1 MASSA
6 GVEDMRTPDEKG
18 AETCWPSGPPYST
31 EREVVG
37 DTSQIGSDAMQGPHA
52 RRKGRKKVPPVDLAR
67 VEDPE
72 ERKRQRRLMKNRETA
87 AASRARRQER
97 ELLLE
102 DRIRAL
108 EQENACLKAKL
119 SSRGIPLDEPSLA
132 DPDFMTPPQHPHRV
146 PPRTAS
152 GSHAPPAHGSG
163 QGEVKAEAAGGSA
176 PRTKVATPIARRAAL
191 PLELSTPFG
200 QAIPGVGEERS
211 ADGLPG
217 LVPSPPDNFDP
228 LGARYASREAML
240 ASFFSPL
247 REESARLAASPAS
260 LGTTPDRPRQTE
272 RQLHDILEAA
282 VHQNGASQTAASLT
296 ALLHQMVGGPA
307 RDGMLGKLQPLAAP
321 ASLPPP
327 RPGCGPGLASA
338 ARSLDMDL
346 GLPGGSGLAIEALVE
361 LGQAQRGAAQRGDA
375 AEDEQ
380 PGMSNVVRRK
390 RTSPRRR
397 VSEPQRLRVD
407 DSDPG
412 LDALAAGREGP
423 QAELPPLGPARRQ
436 SLPLGGTHPLPP
448 PLLSAPDAG
457 PQMGRWDL
465 RLPQW
470 QQTPESL
477 AQEQVA
483 EEGVG
488 ATPRPP
494 PRNPTQEKSG
504 QQNPWSPAAL
514 LMM

>member
-1 MASSA
+1 
-6 GVEDMRTPDEKG
+6 
-18 AETCWPSGPPYST
+18 
-31 EREVVG
+31 
-37 DTSQIGSDAMQGPHA
+37 MQGPHA

-119 SSRGIPLDEPSLA
+119 SSLGIPLDEPSLA

-152 GSHAPPAHGSG
+152 GSHAPPAPESG

-176 PRTKVATPIARRAAL
+176 PRTKVATPLARRAAL

-200 QAIPGVGEERS
+200 QAIPGVGTRGGVEVAGSGEERS

-327 RPGCGPGLASA
+327 RLGCGPGLASA

-346 GLPGGSGLAIEALVE
+346 GLPGG
-361 LGQAQRGAAQRGDA
+361 QRAGHRG
-375 AEDEQ
+375 
-380 PGMSNVVRRK
+380 P
-390 RTSPRRR
+390 

-412 LDALAAGREGP
+412 LDALAAGRDGP

-448 PLLSAPDAG
+448 PLLSAPDAR
-457 PQMGRWDL
+457 PQMGRWNL

-470 QQTPESL
+470 QQAPESL
-477 AQEQVA
+477 AQE
-483 EEGVG
+483 
-488 ATPRPP
+488 
-494 PRNPTQEKSG
+494 QEKSG
-504 QQNPWSPAAL
+504 QQNPWSPAGL